1 MDIWYA
7 YALGTVV
14 GFYFGYQFAGK
25 KIAASTIDALI
36 EKGFLRWTRSSD
48 GEIEI
53 LKWNE

>member
-7 YALGTVV
+7 YALGTVI

-36 EKGFLRWTRSSD
+36 EKGFLRCTRSSD